1 MSAEVVSFR
10 RDFKEELLQHVV
22 YAEADSVEDAKIM
35 SMLFDGKSGVST
47 NPGKMDAIF
56 NKLLADSKVKEAL
69 KVIEDVSREDESS
82 EEETMYPSLEN
93 LFAAIDNAC
102 ATVTNDRPYFRK
114 WVNKAHQ
121 QLISEDFVF
130 PENSTIRGKPDF
142 VLAEMPRPHSG
153 EPVVEPKAG
162 GVRWR
167 QCSAFLEIKSTRR
180 LSPHANPAH
189 RARIIKETLAQGA
202 DYARLIL
209 NARPFQ
215 LYVYGIFFCGDTWC
229 LAYFDRRG
237 VVLGHDIS
245 IFDSKGDLAED
256 SFAKFV
262 RVVLRMSWEM
272 SLEQLGHD
280 PTVTLLDGHAYY
292 DQTYPQF
299 LVNVHTDNGETEE
312 VCTYGTPVWSSLSL
326 IGRGSS
332 VYRAVSRS
340 SPGNSV
346 VILKNAWRSVSRHH
360 EAYFYKCIDQFYNR
374 PGETRPAGVARLLFG
389 GDVKLDN
396 GEWLSVKAI
405 RGGGPFAIEDEED
418 VGLHR
423 VVVKDYGKPLWSC
436 TSPVELARAMLM
448 ALDAHQSLSKK
459 GLLHCDISAGNILIR
474 QHAQYI
480 PGATPHS
487 DEIVAQHDS
496 EPVQG
501 FLMDFEL
508 ASLRADDEDPFQTSL
523 VTSVPSN
530 KKVPGRPITGTAIFA
545 STGLLEA
552 ITKRKTIP
560 RTSDQDVESF
570 AWVFIFSLYRMA
582 LSDATYP
589 ASDRERLEEEFQRLF
604 SAINLNDILDNR
616 VRAFHLTGRE
626 HHPGISSLCGYLKN
640 EVLRHSV
647 VYIWYFLFHIQPQ
660 PPVSDA
666 EFNPLIAND
675 PQYAQDKTTPVLD
688 VHFEQK
694 LRKGLETI
702 IKGRLPATPGPA

>member
-1 MSAEVVSFR
+1 
-10 RDFKEELLQHVV
+10 
-22 YAEADSVEDAKIM
+22 
-35 SMLFDGKSGVST
+35 
-47 NPGKMDAIF
+47 
-56 NKLLADSKVKEAL
+56 
-69 KVIEDVSREDESS
+69 
-82 EEETMYPSLEN
+82 

-180 LSPHANPAH
+180 LSPHANPAQ
-189 RARIIKETLAQGA
+189 RACIIKETLAQGA

-245 IFDSKGDLAED
+245 IFDSKGALAED

-292 DQTYPQF
+292 DQTYPRF

-360 EAYFYKCIDQFYNR
+360 EAYFYKCIDQFYNG

-448 ALDAHQSLSKK
+448 ALEAHQSLSKK
-459 GLLHCDISAGNILIR
+459 GLLHRDISAGNILIR
-474 QHAQYI
+474 QDAQYI
-480 PGATPHS
+480 PGATPR
-487 DEIVAQHDS
+487 DDDIVARPYDS
-496 EPVQG
+496 ESAQG

-508 ASLRADDEDPFQTSL
+508 ASLRIDDEDPFQTSL
-523 VTSVPSN
+523 
-530 KKVPGRPITGTAIFA
+530 GTAIFA
-545 STGLLEA
+545 STALLEA
-552 ITKRKTIP
+552 ITKRKTIS
-560 RTSDQDVESF
+560 RTSGQDVESF
-570 AWVFIFSLYRMA
+570 AWVFIFSFYKMA
-582 LSDATYP
+582 LSDATYLDTGRK
-589 ASDRERLEEEFQRLF
+589 ALEEEFQNLF
-604 SAINLNDILDNR
+604 SAININNILENR
-616 VRAFHLTGRE
+616 LRAFSRTRLNYY
-626 HHPGISSLCGYLKN
+626 PGISSLSEYIH
-640 EVLRHSV
+640 VHLRDDILRESV
-647 VYIWYFLFHIQPQ
+647 EYIWHVLFLLQPIGPELYVNSLATRDRTMSQ
-660 PPVSDA
+660 GAVILPLDEPPV
-666 EFNPLIAND
+666 
-675 PQYAQDKTTPVLD
+675 
-688 VHFEQK
+688 QK
-694 LRKGLETI
+694 LRTGLETI
-702 IKGRLPATPGPA
+702 IRGALPDDPSVSAY